1 MKHFPAT
8 ADPHDVLQ
16 YITADGAVVIEGA
29 ATRGSID
36 TVLEE
41 LGNVQG
47 GRTFGLAAKSQT
59 FATQLLMNPLYIDL
73 VKRVLTS
80 TSIIYY
86 EQERT
91 VSTSHPQVSHTCV
104 LTAEPRSAPWGL
116 RRQDEC
122 HHISHPAKRE
132 ADFGIVYAATD
143 VTKENG
149 AIRVVIGSNNWKDD
163 RDPTGEDEYLV
174 ELRKGD
180 ALLWYVIYGFHR
192 ATRFA
197 RIADAR
203 TSLGSVYYGQLSNT
217 TDQRSILLSAFSTPG
232 YRRQEENQYLAIPWE
247 IAEKY
252 PTPVQK
258 FLGYSVSR
266 PYGGSV
272 EHMEPL
278 EYFKVKGDWSKYIP
292 EDLI

>member
-36 TVLEE
+36 TILEE

-59 FATQLLMNPLYIDL
+59 FATQLLVNPLYIDL

-104 LTAEPRSAPWGL
+104 LTAEPGSAPWGL

-180 ALLWYVIYGFHR
+180 ALLC
-192 ATRFA
+192 
-197 RIADAR
+197 
-203 TSLGSVYYGQLSNT
+203 LGSVYYGQLSNT

-292 EDLI
+292 VDLI